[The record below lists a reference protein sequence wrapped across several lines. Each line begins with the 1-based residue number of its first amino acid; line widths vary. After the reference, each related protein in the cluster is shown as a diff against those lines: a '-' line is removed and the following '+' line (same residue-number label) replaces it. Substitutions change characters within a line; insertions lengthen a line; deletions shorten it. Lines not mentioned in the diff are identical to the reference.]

1 MSKTSKKS
9 EIMENQVIS
18 ETLAPTQEIA
28 NTPETP
34 IVSEPLT
41 MEQLTE
47 KVKTAKIELAE
58 LNAKYDYDET
68 NAEIIAKEKQIS
80 EILAER
86 KLLAKQLEKT
96 KLERQHAETLEN
108 SKKVLNDIWGIS
120 ENGINELLAD
130 NDDAKKSL
138 KELIFAF
145 NFIFGKQPLIVK
157 ENVTGTQLA
166 KSSAKTNGG
175 TNITQSVRDMLTA
188 GNDNDT
194 IVNFLL
200 NNGFDDEKVAK
211 KRLTDIRWKWEID
224 NGLRVKK

>member
-1 MSKTSKKS
+1 MSKIKKT
-9 EIMENQVIS
+9 ENMENQVTN
-18 ETLAPTQEIA
+18 ETLAGTQENA
-28 NTPETP
+28 NVENTPQ
-34 IVSEPLT
+34 VSEPLT

-47 KVKTAKIELAE
+47 KVKSAKIELAE

-80 EILAER
+80 ELLAER

-96 KLERQHAETLEN
+96 AMERKHAETLAN
-108 SKKVLNDIWGIS
+108 SKEVLNDWIAMVDP
-120 ENGINELLAD
+120 INKLLAD
-130 NDDAKKSL
+130 TDDAKKL
-138 KELIFAF
+138 LAEIKFAF
-145 NFIFGKQPLIVK
+145 DFVFGKKPLIVK
-157 ENVTGTQLA
+157 ENTTGTQLA

-188 GNDNDT
+188 GNDNET

-211 KRLTDIRWKWEID
+211 KRLTDIKWKWEID